1 MRLARVAVDG
11 REIVGRIDGSE
22 VVELSGDWAGAL
34 RAVTPGGTGLTELE
48 TERRHPL
55 SSCELLVPLDPV
67 ARGVFCI
74 GLNYRE
80 HADEVAGSLGE
91 SDGRPPIFMKLGAS
105 MLASAKPIVIDKQ
118 LSEEVDW
125 EVELGVVLGLGGR
138 RIPVDQV
145 HEHVAGYT
153 VVVDTTARDLQRA
166 HGQWFIGKNSHASS
180 PMGPWVVTVD
190 ELGFPPR
197 TELWLR
203 VNGVEKQRSST
214 DLMIVDIATFISI
227 TSESVELRP
236 GDVFATGSPPG
247 VGFTRQPPEFLRPG
261 DVLEASVER
270 VGSLKHA
277 VE

>member
-1 MRLARVAVDG
+1 MRLARVAVEG
-11 REIVGRIDGSE
+11 REIVGRIDGAE
-22 VVELSGDWAGAL
+22 VIELSSDWTGAL
-34 RAVTPGGTGLTELE
+34 AAVVAEGGGLAELE
-48 TERRHPL
+48 TDRRHPL
-55 SSCELLVPLDPV
+55 ATCELLVPLDPG

-80 HADEVAGSLGE
+80 HADEVGGSLGE
-91 SDGRPPIFMKLGAS
+91 GDGRPPIFMKLAAS

-118 LSEEVDW
+118 LSVEVDW
-125 EVELGVVLGLGGR
+125 EVELGVLLGRGGR
-138 RIPVDQV
+138 RIPVDEV
-145 HEHVAGYT
+145 HRYVAGYT
-153 VVVDTTARDLQRA
+153 VIVDTTARDLQRA
-166 HGQWFIGKNSHASS
+166 HGQWFIGKNTHAAS

-190 ELGFPPR
+190 ELGFPLL
-197 TELWLR
+197 TDLWLR

-214 DLMIVDIATFISI
+214 DLMIVDIATFISM

-261 DVLEASVER
+261 DVLEASIEG
-270 VGSLKHA
+270 VGSLTHA